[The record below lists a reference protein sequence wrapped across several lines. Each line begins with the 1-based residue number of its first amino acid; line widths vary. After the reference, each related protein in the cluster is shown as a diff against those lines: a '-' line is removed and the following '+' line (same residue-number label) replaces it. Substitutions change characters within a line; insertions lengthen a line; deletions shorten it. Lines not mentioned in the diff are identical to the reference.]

1 MLKNTSSKCYKKDN
15 ANKCYKEM
23 NFQNAIKVVFKVHI
37 SKEKVLISGKYKQKG
52 GYKNMWWT

>member
-52 GYKNMWWT
+52 GYKNM